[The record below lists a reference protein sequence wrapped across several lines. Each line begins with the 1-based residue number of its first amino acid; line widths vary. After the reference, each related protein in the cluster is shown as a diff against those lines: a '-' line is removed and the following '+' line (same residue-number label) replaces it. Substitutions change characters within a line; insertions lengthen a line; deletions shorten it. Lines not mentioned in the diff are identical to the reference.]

1 MGGDIEES
9 HHLFGAKSIYL
20 QHKWKSG
27 ILLSDAAI
35 DEEEM
40 LKKAIAMSLEE
51 ETGVSCAKRENK
63 AESNNFQVAHS
74 QRQGL

>member
-1 MGGDIEES
+1 MS
-9 HHLFGAKSIYL
+9 KSVRTAITLKVKYL
-20 QHKWKSG
+20 KFCLKNVVCFTE
-27 ILLSDAAI
+27 DD
-35 DEEEM
+35 DEK
-40 LKKAIAMSLEE
+40 LKKAIVMSLGE

>member
-1 MGGDIEES
+1 MAVDC
-9 HHLFGAKSIYL
+9 
-20 QHKWKSG
+20 
-27 ILLSDAAI
+27 DD

-40 LKKAIAMSLEE
+40 LKKAIALSLEE
-51 ETGVSCAKRENK
+51 ETGVNSANRENK